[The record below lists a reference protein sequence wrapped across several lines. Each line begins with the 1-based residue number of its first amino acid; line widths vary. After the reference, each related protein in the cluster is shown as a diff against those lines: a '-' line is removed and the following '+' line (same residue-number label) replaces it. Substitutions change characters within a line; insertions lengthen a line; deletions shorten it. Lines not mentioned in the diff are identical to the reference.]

1 MNKVVCTELADLVYD
16 YKHNAPLSVYSSL
29 IMCAV
34 IGLIVLI
41 SFIGSTIIDSD
52 TVNFITLFLTILYI
66 LILIK
71 FRPFTAKINIDEGR
85 HLRDPDRIVSYI
97 LSKQSGDKWLYSIF
111 MNIEKAFSKEF
122 GKPIIECQREYITS
136 DPKLRSRYCRVAG
149 KTLDKIDRKVY
160 GALVYHYYLENG
172 ISKQQAADIA
182 FIDSTG
188 AMSIGV
194 DFVTYYI
201 LNVIRKLHDEEDRL
215 FAENDKLIEENND
228 PEFTKKVIEACK
240 KNSDTSLSI
249 LVKLHGE
256 LETRHKKIQSNL
268 DRIHEIHYILGIH
281 TDKEEKE
288 ES

>member
-1 MNKVVCTELADLVYD
+1 MNKVDCTELAELVYD
-16 YKHNAPLSVYSSL
+16 YKHDAPLSVYSSL

-41 SFIGSTIIDSD
+41 SFIGSTIIDNEIVD
-52 TVNFITLFLTILYI
+52 FINLFLTILYI

-71 FRPFTAKINIDEGR
+71 FRPITTTINIEGGR

-111 MNIEKAFSKEF
+111 MNIEQAFSKEF
-122 GKPIIECQREYITS
+122 GKPIIECQREYLIS
-136 DPKLRSRYCRVAG
+136 DQKLKSKYYKVAG
-149 KTLDKIDRKVY
+149 KTIDKIDRDVY
-160 GALVYHYYLENG
+160 GALLYHYYLENG
-172 ISKQQAADIA
+172 RTEQQAADIA

-188 AMSIGV
+188 SLSIGI

-201 LNVIRKLHDEEDRL
+201 LNVIRKLSDEEDRL

-228 PEFTKKVIEACK
+228 PEFTKKVVEACK
-240 KNSDTSLSI
+240 ENSDTSLST

-256 LETRHKKIQSNL
+256 LETRNKKIQSNF

-281 TDKEEKE
+281 RDKEEKE